1 MFDSIFS
8 ERAVDY
14 NESKAVSIIVA
25 LSFFVVYILRKRTF
39 NFSTFVVIRKLEMGN
54 PNHFDH

>member
-25 LSFFVVYILRKRTF
+25 LSIVVYILRKRTF
-39 NFSTFVVIRKLEMGN
+39 NFSTFVVIRKLKMGN